1 MTQATRPP
9 SLEIRLAE
17 HAPNYIHLKNGQR
30 MEEPPEI
37 EGYLE
42 RIRPNTQTKQQT
54 YLTTHHGY
62 LFTLNSHTF
71 PPMPPGLAPTSSI
84 YSDAQ
89 ALRHSEVRRG
99 TNQVMNATGVMDLRS
114 IMAVRRAFQASP
126 IHVHDQKET
135 HDDENSFGI
144 WSNLDEQAPEDEED
158 LGGDSGLTK
167 SVDRTRTKVRRSFEL
182 LLNSGRVVRFEV
194 SNTSRFA
201 LSKI

>member
-1 MTQATRPP
+1 
-9 SLEIRLAE
+9 
-17 HAPNYIHLKNGQR
+17 

-114 IMAVRRAFQASP
+114 IMAVRRAFKHLQFMYMTRRRLTTMKTLLAYG
-126 IHVHDQKET
+126 Q
-135 HDDENSFGI
+135 I
-144 WSNLDEQAPEDEED
+144 W
-158 LGGDSGLTK
+158 
-167 SVDRTRTKVRRSFEL
+167 
-182 LLNSGRVVRFEV
+182 
-194 SNTSRFA
+194 TSRPRKMKRILVEILA
-201 LSKI
+201 SRSLSIGQGQRSGDPLSCYSTQVVSFVLR